1 MSNIYNSHI
10 DQHYVKFN
18 TEELKRLI
26 EIITIN
32 KEEDM
37 LVVKDRIEQVLGM
50 KEDPIDKFH
59 KTIRYYDKKWLYYSR
74 DLEY

>member
-18 TEELKRLI
+18 TKELKRLI

-59 KTIRYYDKKWLYYSR
+59 KTIRYYDKK
-74 DLEY
+74 

>member
-1 MSNIYNSHI
+1 MSNIHNQHI
-10 DQHYVKFN
+10 NQHYVKFN

-59 KTIRYYDKKWLYYSR
+59 KTIRYYDKK
-74 DLEY
+74 

>member
-1 MSNIYNSHI
+1 MSNIHI
-10 DQHYVKFN
+10 NQHYVKFN
-18 TEELKRLI
+18 TKELKRLI

-59 KTIRYYDKKWLYYSR
+59 
-74 DLEY
+74 

>member
-1 MSNIYNSHI
+1 MSNIHNPHI

-18 TEELKRLI
+18 TKELKRLI

-59 KTIRYYDKKWLYYSR
+59 STIRYYDKK
-74 DLEY
+74 